1 MQCVLIGDD
10 PVDQLFGIRV
20 FCTVVELK
28 SFTAAAE
35 RLDISTTMASKHL
48 MQLERRLGTR
58 LLNRTS
64 RHLSMT
70 EAGSAYFEHSRG
82 MLDDLEGVEA
92 LVSNAA
98 VIPRGLLRM
107 SGPVWL
113 GTPAF
118 VSVLADYQRQ
128 YPEVRLEVDLSG
140 RMVNLVDEGFDLAL
154 RVSANLGQS
163 LIARSIA
170 PVRFQLVASPG
181 YLNVAGRPR
190 SAAQLS
196 EYATMSYT
204 LSTFANTLLVHGPQ
218 GPETIKITPILQ
230 SNSETL
236 LHHAALAGMGLVF
249 LPQLM
254 IRDDVSSG
262 RLEVLL
268 PDYQLNNA
276 ELCGVYQSRSYL
288 SSKVRTFLDYVSA
301 DSRMK

>member
-1 MQCVLIGDD
+1 M
-10 PVDQLFGIRV
+10 DQLVGIKV

-35 RLDISTTMASKHL
+35 RLDISATMTSKHV
-48 MQLERRLGTR
+48 MHLERRLGTR

-64 RHLSMT
+64 RHLSLT
-70 EAGSAYFEHSRG
+70 EAGSAYFEHSRR
-82 MLDDLEGVEA
+82 MLEDLEGVEA

-98 VIPRGLLRM
+98 VIPRGLLRIT
-107 SGPVWL
+107 GPVWL

-118 VSVLADYQRQ
+118 VSLLADYQRQ

-154 RVSANLGQS
+154 RVSANLSQS
-163 LIARSIA
+163 LIARPIA
-170 PVRFQLVASPG
+170 PVRFQLVASPD
-181 YLNVAGRPR
+181 YLNRAGRPR
-190 SAAQLS
+190 SAAELS
-196 EYATMSYT
+196 GHATLSYT
-204 LSTFANTLLVHGPQ
+204 LSTFTNTLMVHGPR
-218 GPETIKITPILQ
+218 GAERIKIIPILQ

-236 LHHAALAGMGLVF
+236 LHHAALKGMGLVF

-254 IRDDVSSG
+254 IREDVFAG
-262 RLEVLL
+262 KLEVLL
-268 PDYQLNNA
+268 PDYALGNA

-288 SSKVRTFLDYVSA
+288 SSKVRTFLDFVCA

>member
-1 MQCVLIGDD
+1 M
-10 PVDQLFGIRV
+10 DQLVGIKV

-35 RLDISTTMASKHL
+35 RLDISPTMTSKHV

-64 RHLSMT
+64 RHLSLT
-70 EAGSAYFEHSRG
+70 EAGSAYFEHSRR
-82 MLDDLEGVEA
+82 MLEDLEGVEA

-98 VIPRGLLRM
+98 VIPRGLLRLT
-107 SGPVWL
+107 GPVWL

-118 VSVLADYQRQ
+118 VSLLADYRSR

-154 RVSANLGQS
+154 RVSANLSPS
-163 LIARSIA
+163 LIARPIA
-170 PVRFQLVASPG
+170 AVRFQLVASPD
-181 YLNVAGRPR
+181 YLKRAGRPR

-196 EYATMSYT
+196 EFATMSYT
-204 LSTFANTLLVHGPQ
+204 LSAFTNTLHVHGPQ
-218 GPETIKITPILQ
+218 GAETIKITPILQ

-254 IRDDVSSG
+254 IRDDVLSG

-268 PDYQLNNA
+268 PDYELGNA

-288 SSKVRTFLDYVSA
+288 SSKVRTFLAFVSA